1 MSLAAALSTPVCAQ
15 VCEGANTMDIGRT
28 ILQNFF
34 PRRRLDAGTYG
45 TMGVGLGFAIA
56 AAAVHPELK
65 VVTVQGDSAF
75 GFSGMEIEVACRFKM
90 PITVII
96 VNNNGIYQVCV
107 CCDCVCVFLCGCVRR
122 GPTVSY
128 PRAGAARRLQSASWA
143 LWVPVV
149 VAVPSLSVVVTCG
162 CRCGMR
168 FGPSRVCRSCQ
179 RTWRMRL

>member
-1 MSLAAALSTPVCAQ
+1 
-15 VCEGANTMDIGRT
+15 MDIGRT

-75 GFSGMEIEVACRFKM
+75 VFSGMEIEVACRFKM

-107 CCDCVCVFLCGCVRR
+107 CCDCVCVFCVIVCGGGRLCLTHDTKRCVVR
-122 GPTVSY
+122 GAWTP
-128 PRAGAARRLQSASWA
+128 L
-143 LWVPVV
+143 
-149 VAVPSLSVVVTCG
+149 PS
-162 CRCGMR
+162 
-168 FGPSRVCRSCQ
+168 F
-179 RTWRMRL
+179 